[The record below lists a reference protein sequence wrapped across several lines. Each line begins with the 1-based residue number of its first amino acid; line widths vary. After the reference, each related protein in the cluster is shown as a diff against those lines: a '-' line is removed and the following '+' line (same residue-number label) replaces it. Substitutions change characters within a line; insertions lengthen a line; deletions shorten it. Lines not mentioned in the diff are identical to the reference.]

1 MTKLSSSDTRRH
13 IARNVLIVAA
23 SFGLA
28 AAAGLF
34 RNAVIASS
42 FGIGTQLDA
51 YYAAFKLPDLLFTV
65 VAGGALATAF
75 IPVFADTVA
84 SRDQQDTPSSPVNT
98 GADRR
103 AAWRFTAAVLNW
115 VVLIVSSLAL
125 LAALLAPLIVRHV
138 IAPGFDP
145 GQQAETTA
153 VMRIVLVSTVVFGV
167 SAVLGSALN
176 GLKHFFLPA
185 LAPAVYPLGIA
196 AGALWLAP
204 TMGVRGMA
212 VGAVIGSVLH
222 LLIKVPALVKYGF
235 RWSPILRLGDG
246 SLRRVA
252 ILMGPRVLDL
262 GVFHLTLLATTNLA
276 SRLGNGSV
284 SALEWGWDAM
294 QLPETIIGTA
304 FGLVAFPTL
313 AELAARGDR
322 DGLRSTLGESL
333 RTVLALA
340 VPAAAA
346 LVLLGRPLLAVLY
359 QRGAFDAAA
368 TEEVYQA
375 LRMYALGLAGHTC
388 LELAARA
395 YFAQKDTITPL
406 LLAAGSAALNI
417 ILALVLMRPLGHAGL
432 ALANSIAITLE
443 VLALLLI
450 LRNRWGGVEGRETL
464 AQLVRVLGA
473 TAIMVL
479 AVMGVSVMGER
490 SGLGNLLTLAAAGT
504 AGILV
509 YLGVCIVLRIREL
522 GRFATA
528 VMGR

>member
-1 MTKLSSSDTRRH
+1 MSLPALSSSDTRRH

-42 FGIGTQLDA
+42 FGIGSQLDA

-75 IPVFADTVA
+75 IPVFADYTA
-84 SRDQQDTPSSPVNT
+84 RGDQGDGHT
-98 GADRR
+98 GRE

-115 VVLIVSSLAL
+115 VVLIVISLAL
-125 LAALLAPLIVRHV
+125 LAAILAPLLVRHL

-145 GQQAETTA
+145 QQQFETAA
-153 VMRIVLVSTVVFGV
+153 VMRIVLVSTVIFGI

-176 GLKHFFLPA
+176 GLKHFLLPA

-196 AGALWLAP
+196 AGALWLTP

-212 VGAVIGSVLH
+212 AGAVAGSLLH
-222 LLIKVPALVKYGF
+222 LLIKVPALIRYGF
-235 RWSPILRLGDG
+235 RWTPVLHPGDG

-276 SRLGNGSV
+276 SRLGGGSI

-304 FGLVAFPTL
+304 FGLVAFPTF
-313 AELAARGDR
+313 AGMAASGNR
-322 DGLRSTLGESL
+322 DGLRRTLGESL

-340 VPAAAA
+340 VPAAAG
-346 LVLLGRPLLAVLY
+346 LVLLGRPLLALLY
-359 QRGAFDAAA
+359 QRGEFDAAA
-368 TEEVYQA
+368 TEGVYRA
-375 LRMYALGLAGHTC
+375 LRMYALGLAGHSC

-395 YFAQKDTITPL
+395 YFAEKDTVTPL
-406 LLAAGSAALNI
+406 LLAAGSAILNI
-417 ILALVLMRPLGHAGL
+417 ILAILLMAPLGYPGL

-443 VLALLLI
+443 VLALLFI
-450 LRNRWGGVEGRETL
+450 LQNRWGDVEGRATA
-464 AQLVRVLGA
+464 AQLARVLGA
-473 TAIMVL
+473 TTIMSLAI
-479 AVMGVSVMGER
+479 MGVSAMAARFGM
-490 SGLGNLLTLAAAGT
+490 GNLLTLAIAGT
-504 AGILV
+504 AGIAV
-509 YLGVCIVLRIREL
+509 YAGASMVLRIREL
-522 GRFATA
+522 GRFAAA
-528 VMGR
+528 VLGR

>member
-1 MTKLSSSDTRRH
+1 LPALSSSDTSRH

-28 AAAGLF
+28 AATGLF

-51 YYAAFKLPDLLFTV
+51 YYAAFKLPDLLFTI

-75 IPVFADTVA
+75 IPVFAGYATT
-84 SRDQQDTPSSPVNT
+84 RDQGD
-98 GADRR
+98 GHAGRE

-125 LAALLAPLIVRHV
+125 LAAILAPLLVRHL

-145 GQQAETTA
+145 QQQAETAA
-153 VMRIVLVSTVVFGV
+153 VMRIVLVSTVIFGI

-176 GLKHFFLPA
+176 GLKHFLLPA
-185 LAPAVYPLGIA
+185 LAPTVYPLGVA
-196 AGALWLAP
+196 AGALWLTP

-212 VGAVIGSVLH
+212 AGAVAGSVLH
-222 LLIKVPALVKYGF
+222 LLIKVPALIKYGF
-235 RWSPILRLGDG
+235 RWSPVLRPGDG

-276 SRLGNGSV
+276 SRLGSGSV

-304 FGLVAFPTL
+304 FGLVAFPTF
-313 AELAARGDR
+313 AGLAASGNR
-322 DGLRSTLGESL
+322 DGLRRTLGESL

-340 VPAAAA
+340 IPAAAG
-346 LVLLGRPLLAVLY
+346 LVLLGRPLLALLY

-368 TEEVYQA
+368 TEGVYQA
-375 LRMYALGLAGHTC
+375 LRMYAVGLAGHSC
-388 LELAARA
+388 LELVARA
-395 YFAQKDTITPL
+395 YFAEKDTVTPL
-406 LLAAGSAALNI
+406 LLAMGSA
-417 ILALVLMRPLGHAGL
+417 ILSIVLGLLLMAPLGYAGL

-443 VLALLLI
+443 VLALLFI
-450 LRNRWGGVEGRETL
+450 LRNRWGGVEGRATS
-464 AQLVRVLGA
+464 AQLARVLGA
-473 TAIMVL
+473 TAIMSL
-479 AVMGVSVMGER
+479 AIVGVSAASNR
-490 SGLGNLLTLAAAGT
+490 SGMGNLLTLAVAGT
-504 AGILV
+504 AGIAV
-509 YLGVCIVLRIREL
+509 YAGASMVLRIREL

-528 VMGR
+528 VLGR